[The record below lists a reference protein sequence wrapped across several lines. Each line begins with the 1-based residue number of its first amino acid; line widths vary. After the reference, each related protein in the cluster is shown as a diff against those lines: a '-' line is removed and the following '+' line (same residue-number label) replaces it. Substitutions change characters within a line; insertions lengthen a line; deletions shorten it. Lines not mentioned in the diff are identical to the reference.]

1 MVIKTT
7 GKRSVFLTLLT
18 LIMAGTLIAAG
29 CSGGG
34 GGVTSSTDTGTTD
47 TGSTDTGS
55 TDTGTTVAKA
65 TLSGTLLTSSSSGG
79 SSLFKR
85 LGKAAAATSS
95 DLPASGATVLCFD
108 TDSVSTAATGSD
120 TTDSS
125 GNWTIAD
132 VDAGN
137 YACFGI
143 YIDLT
148 SLTIKTTKLND
159 IAAAAGETVTVDTA
173 TVESDTTSPT
183 IVSVLSD
190 NVADTSLS
198 DGDPDPLY
206 EVSDIMSGQAISVTF
221 SEAMN
226 TSTMQPGTGAVLKD
240 SSGATV
246 AMTVKFNGTG
256 TEFRYVPS
264 APLTADA
271 TYTLYLSNKVK
282 DLSNN
287 GINDPDSD
295 GVIALARLTVA
306 DQVDQ
311 FARLS
316 SNPKSG
322 STGINVYQDITVTF
336 NRPVNF
342 LIFKENTI
350 ISPAISGRRFEPSGD
365 GATIFHSSPL
375 AAGTDYT
382 ITIGANV
389 ADLAGNTLGTPVT
402 LAFSTGAAL
411 DTASVQN
418 FDPGEAGTTDD
429 LVSILA
435 SITKAELAIANQ
447 DIVTFAS
454 FFTSDFTLSSRECS
468 FNMTGPSGDTMTA
481 ALESGPGPGP
491 GGGEMCRTETL
502 TLQAFLDQMKKDFI
516 EDKNMA
522 KGFGEVERMHLFD
535 ASGNRMSVEHFNSDF
550 D

>member
-1 MVIKTT
+1 MDIKTS
-7 GKRSVFLTLLT
+7 GKKSFFLTLVT
-18 LIMAGTLIAAG
+18 LMMAITLIAAG

-34 GGVTSSTDTGTTD
+34 GGATSSLTGD
-47 TGSTDTGS
+47 TGSTGDTG
-55 TDTGTTVAKA
+55 DTTVAKA
-65 TLSGTLLTSSSSGG
+65 TLSGTLVTSSGSSGG

-85 LGKAAAATSS
+85 LGKASAATSS
-95 DLPASGATVLCFD
+95 ELPASGATVLCFD
-108 TDSVSTAATGSD
+108 TDAVSTAAAGSD

-143 YIDLT
+143 YIDLA
-148 SLTIKTTKLND
+148 SLTIKTTKLDD
-159 IAAAAGETVTVDTA
+159 IAAAAGETVTVPSA
-173 TVESDTTSPT
+173 TVVSDTTSPT

-206 EVSDIMSGQAISVTF
+206 EVSDIMPGQAISVTF

-246 AMTVKFNGTG
+246 AMTVQFNGTG

-264 APLTADA
+264 APLTTDE
-271 TYTLYLSNKVK
+271 TYTLYLSNRVK

-295 GVIALARLTVA
+295 GVIALARLSVA
-306 DQVDQ
+306 EQVDQ

-316 SNPKSG
+316 SNPKNG

-336 NRPVNF
+336 NRPVDF
-342 LIFKENTI
+342 VSFKENTT
-350 ISPAISGRRFEPSGD
+350 ISPAISGRRIEPSGD

-418 FDPGEAGTTDD
+418 FDPGEAGTMDD

-454 FFTSDFTLSSRECS
+454 FFTPDFTLSMRECS
-468 FNMTGPSGDTMTA
+468 FNMTGPSGDTMAA
-481 ALESGPGPGP
+481 ALESGTGPGP
-491 GGGEMCRTETL
+491 WKT
-502 TLQAFLDQMKKDFI
+502 
-516 EDKNMA
+516 
-522 KGFGEVERMHLFD
+522 KGPGSNGWPPEVSF
-535 ASGNRMSVEHFNSDF
+535 
-550 D
+550 